1 MGVMKKGTAKGNVTV
16 LIDQKQGRHN
26 YYIEQQEGMPAL
38 KKTMERVSR
47 MYLGP
52 R

>member
-1 MGVMKKGTAKGNVTV
+1 MGVMKKGTAKRNVTA
-16 LIDQKQGRHN
+16 LIDQKQGGHN
-26 YYIEQQEGMPAL
+26 YYIEQQEGMPVL
-38 KKTMERVSR
+38 QKTTERVRR